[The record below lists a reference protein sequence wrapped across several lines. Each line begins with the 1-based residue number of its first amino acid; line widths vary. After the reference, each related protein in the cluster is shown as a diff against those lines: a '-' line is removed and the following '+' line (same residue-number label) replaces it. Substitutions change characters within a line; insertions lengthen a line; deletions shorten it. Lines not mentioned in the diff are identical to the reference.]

1 VASCAWLWEL
11 APRDRVVQFASAT
24 FDVSVLEVF
33 TALSAGLTLCMT
45 DRETVLSPPLLAE
58 LLRRERIT
66 VADLPPALMGLLP
79 ADGLPDLRILFIG
92 GEAFSGELV
101 NRWNLPGRRFF
112 NGYGPTETTVT
123 VVAYECEH
131 RVWRESP
138 PIGRAMPN
146 HRAYVLDERLRLVPV
161 GVPGELCIGGAG
173 VARGYRRRP
182 GLTAERFVPD
192 PFGGRAGARLYRTG
206 DLVRWRWDG
215 QLEFLGRVDEQ
226 VKIRGFRIEPGEV
239 EAALAG
245 HPALAQVAVMAREDR
260 PGDRRLVAYFVP
272 ADGRQ
277 APRGAE
283 LRTHLESGLPA
294 FMIPSVFVPMEAL
307 PLNASG
313 KVDRKRLPA
322 PGQHHE
328 HAAYRPPSSP
338 TERRLAQILA
348 ELLEVPRVGL
358 DDDFFALGGTSLKI
372 VQLRSRAKEAFGID
386 LDLRTLYGSPPLE
399 RLAAVVDEARAAVGD
414 PLRDRLM
421 AEVAALSEEEA
432 ARLLQEALRSREGRE
447 EGS

>member
-1 VASCAWLWEL
+1 
-11 APRDRVVQFASAT
+11 
-24 FDVSVLEVF
+24 
-33 TALSAGLTLCMT
+33 
-45 DRETVLSPPLLAE
+45 
-58 LLRRERIT
+58 
-66 VADLPPALMGLLP
+66 MGLLP
-79 ADGLPDLRILFIG
+79 ADDLPDLRILFIG

-146 HRAYVLDERLRLVPV
+146 HRAYVLDGRLRLVPV
-161 GVPGELCIGGAG
+161 GVPGELFIGGAG
-173 VARGYRRRP
+173 VARGYRNRP
-182 GLTAERFVPD
+182 ALTAERFVPD
-192 PFGGRAGARLYRTG
+192 RFGGRPGGRLYRTG

-239 EAALAG
+239 EAALAA

-260 PGDRRLVAYFVP
+260 PGERRLVAYFVA

-277 APRGAE
+277 APRAAQ
-283 LRTHLESGLPA
+283 LRAHLESELPA
-294 FMIPSVFVPMEAL
+294 FMIPSLFVPMPAL

-322 PGQHHE
+322 PSEGDE
-328 HAAYRPPSSP
+328 HAAYRAPASQ
-338 TERRLAQILA
+338 TERQLARILA
-348 ELLEVPRVGL
+348 DLLEVSGRIGL
-358 DDDFFALGGTSLKI
+358 DDDFFALGGSSLKI
-372 VQLRSRAKEAFGID
+372 VQLRSRTRDAFGVD

-399 RLAAVVDEARAAVGD
+399 RLAALVDEARAADD
-414 PLRDRLM
+414 PLRERLL
-421 AEVAALSEEEA
+421 AEVAALSDEEA
-432 ARLLQEALRSREGRE
+432 GRLLQEALQQRKGRG